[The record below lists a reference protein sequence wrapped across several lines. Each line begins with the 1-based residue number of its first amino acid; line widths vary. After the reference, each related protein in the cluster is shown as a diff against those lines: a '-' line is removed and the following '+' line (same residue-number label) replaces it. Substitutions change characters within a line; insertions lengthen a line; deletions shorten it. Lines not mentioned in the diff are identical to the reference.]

1 MQPGQQGNQETQ
13 ASQKIEIG
21 TVPACSS
28 PIVHA
33 DVSLARGFREVSSQ
47 KFSTGSHEVVFDHN
61 VSRCTHVGIIGNS
74 GNNALPSP
82 EEIAVAGRFNNPN
95 SPNFSASSERISS
108 GRLPRS
114 RLSSRN
120 EILFNSGPSRC
131 RVHCSSCAKY
141 CNIKKPSVIASF
153 ACTIT

>member
-1 MQPGQQGNQETQ
+1 MRPGQQGSQETQ

-28 PIVHA
+28 PVVHA
-33 DVSLARGFREVSSQ
+33 DVSLARGFRGASSQ

-61 VSRCTHVGIIGNS
+61 VSRCTHVGIIADS

-108 GRLPRS
+108 GRRLPRP

-120 EILFNSGPSRC
+120 EIFPSRC
-131 RVHCSSCAKY
+131 RAHCSSCAKY
-141 CNIKKPSVIASF
+141 CNIKELSVIASF